1 VAEGNQPLMAWTKRL
16 ADRVIQ
22 RHMGHTDLE
31 FAWRTADP
39 LDPEDQA
46 TMLIGLVKEGIITR
60 NEARDERG
68 MNPLDGGDELMI
80 DAGQNAVRVADI
92 ANPPEPAM
100 PGNGTT
106 QSGEQTPGAPA
117 G

>member
-1 VAEGNQPLMAWTKRL
+1 VAWTKRL

-22 RHMGHTDLE
+22 RHMGHADLE
-31 FAWRTADP
+31 FVWQVQDP

-68 MNPLDGGDELMI
+68 MDPVDGGDELAC
-80 DAGQNAVRVADI
+80 DTGQGPVLWRHIVDQVD
-92 ANPPEPAM
+92 PPP
-100 PGNGTT
+100 PV
-106 QSGEQTPGAPA
+106 SAPA
-117 G
+117 FEAVIQSRKNLNSGSDH